1 MVRIIKIDGLNS
13 FFMDQKTEEIQE
25 FFDPENPNLML
36 TMKLED
42 NSVLNVL
49 PDKLHK
55 ENGRIVFDYGPDRFI
70 IDDGHQNT
78 LIRAGY
84 IVLNDYDYI
93 RIENKDR
100 GYLIREKLS
109 KDIHEMLN
117 KNLSCKYY
125 DEFLKATYQTNQN
138 GYQYQVY
145 IDTNNSIVDK
155 NLKRRD
161 ESLPFYPFIKS
172 MDKYGTMYLSI
183 FCKKEITNTEPDNNH
198 RFAVGDQIIEDLIKN
213 LNENDSGDQYK
224 FTRVIV
230 KKKIILDD

>member
-42 NSVLNVL
+42 NSILNVL

-93 RIENKDR
+93 RITNKEK
-100 GYLIREKLS
+100 GVFVREKLLQ
-109 KDIHEMLN
+109 DIHKSLSD
-117 KNLSCKYY
+117 LSCKYFDKY
-125 DEFLKATYQTNQN
+125 SSVYTTSYN

-145 IDTNNSIVDK
+145 IDTNNSIVNK

-161 ESLPFYPFIKS
+161 ESLPFYPFIKT
-172 MDKYGTMYLSI
+172 MDKYGTIYLSI
-183 FCKKEITNTEPDNNH
+183 FCKKEITNNDPDSNT
-198 RFAVGDQIIEDLIKN
+198 RFEIGDQIIEDLINK
-213 LNENDSGDQYK
+213 LNNNESGDMYK

>member
-1 MVRIIKIDGLNS
+1 MVRIIKIDGLDS
-13 FFMDQKTEEIQE
+13 FFLDQKTEEIQE

-36 TMKLED
+36 IMKLED
-42 NSVLNVL
+42 NSILNVL

-84 IVLNDYDYI
+84 IILNDYDI
-93 RIENKDR
+93 TRIEDKEE
-100 GYLIREKLS
+100 GVLVREKLLQ
-109 KDIHEMLN
+109 DIHESLSD
-117 KNLSCKYY
+117 LSCKYFDKY
-125 DEFLKATYQTNQN
+125 SSVYTTSYN

-161 ESLPFYPFIKS
+161 KSLPFYPFIKT
-172 MDKYGTMYLSI
+172 MDKYGTIYLSI
-183 FCKKEITNTEPDNNH
+183 FCKKEITNNGPDSNT
-198 RFAVGDQIIEDLIKN
+198 RFEIGDQIIEDLIKR
-213 LNENDSGDQYK
+213 LNKNEFCDQYK